1 MLKTNLRLIC
11 SLSLTSHNTLAQEVL
26 LPSLSHEAMGSERL
40 SDLPEI
46 TQPGEGRIRISSLVR
61 TTSRQLASHHPS
73 LFPIVER
80 KGTRREA
87 S

>member
-46 TQPGEGRIRISSLVR
+46 TQPGRGGRRILFQMSDSEVWTLWGVPCSL
-61 TTSRQLASHHPS
+61 S
-73 LFPIVER
+73 L
-80 KGTRREA
+80 
-87 S
+87 